1 MSALITT
8 NLATYSGKFGD
19 TSTTDLV
26 DITGTLKTSPQFLT
40 NFAVDYTG
48 NIGALSVLDCT
59 LLASI
64 IGSAIAPGP
73 WEVQVGTTETI
84 GSNNSTNTNNYVAP
98 FSIFVAANTTGYMSG
113 VLSGTS
119 PVTIQGGTQSIGGTA
134 YSGGGIIVT
143 HGNNT
148 ITGVTTVQS
157 GANLQV
163 GLDET
168 NTTTKLGT
176 LTTQA
181 DSNSTIFGA
190 YTTNTFA
197 TQGLNNVGTVNFIG
211 PGICGQGMMIASTVV
226 NSGVI
231 NIDKASWRNQSTW
244 SGTGTVNVKN
254 GGTFVLSSI
263 PIGSTTRINLNGDG
277 WCNASGV
284 KIGALNCTATGI
296 TYSARVNVQSAS
308 TIKLNTNMNV
318 DFSGILS
325 GSAPLKITT
334 LGTPVN
340 GIIHLL
346 NTANTYFGT
355 ITVDGTTLNASYGTA
370 LQYAKIV
377 LANGGRLGTN
387 ANSGATIASLASN
400 SSASYWQSGDPVNN
414 TIANNG
420 ITTYAGRLLWIGG
433 QYAANYFLN
442 GPATNELTMTGT
454 GNTGN
459 IYPRTGARLIL
470 QGATF
475 TAPGGQVRA
484 ATGATV
490 SAGTSITAA
499 CTYLSLDTTSK
510 LEVRAVGASCGL
522 LKVGSLGLV
531 LTAGWKVDLPDAMA
545 PGTYEIL
552 HNSGASSTVL
562 PTTGVNNTGR
572 TVSYAWQ
579 NGALPRKLILTLI

>member
-8 NLATYSGKFGD
+8 NLVSNSGKFGD
-19 TSTTDLV
+19 TSTIDLV
-26 DITGTLKTSPQFLT
+26 DIAGTLKTSPQFLT
-40 NFAVDYTG
+40 NFAIDYTG
-48 NIGALSVLDCT
+48 NVGALSVLDCT
-59 LLASI
+59 LLASV

-73 WEVQVGTTETI
+73 WKVQVGTTETI
-84 GSNNSTNTNNYVAP
+84 GSNDSTNASNYVTP
-98 FSIFVAANTTGYMSG
+98 FSIFASANTTGYMSG
-113 VLSGTS
+113 VISGTN
-119 PVTIQGGTQSIGGTA
+119 PLTIQGGTQLIGGTG
-134 YSGGGIIVT
+134 YSGGGLIVT

-148 ITGVTTVQS
+148 FTGVTTVQS

-181 DSNSTIFGA
+181 DSNSTVFGA

-197 TQGLNNVGTVNFIG
+197 TQGLNNVGTVSFIG
-211 PGICGQGMMIASTVV
+211 PGICGQGIMLASTVV

-263 PIGSTTRINLNGDG
+263 IIGSTTRINLNGDG

-308 TIKLNTNMNV
+308 TIKLNTNVNV

-340 GIIHLL
+340 GNIHFL

-355 ITVDGTTLNASYGTA
+355 ITVDGTALNASYGNA

-400 SSASYWQSGDPVNN
+400 SSTSYWQSGDPVNN
-414 TIANNG
+414 IIRENG
-420 ITTYAGRLLWIGG
+420 ITTYAGRLLWSGG
-433 QYAANYFLN
+433 LYAANYMLN

-459 IYPRTGARLIL
+459 IYTRTGARLIL

-475 TAPGGQVRA
+475 TGTGGQIRVQ
-484 ATGATV
+484 TGATI
-490 SAGTSITAA
+490 SAGTSVTAS
-499 CTYLSLDTTSK
+499 CMYLAIDATSK
-510 LEVRAVGASCGL
+510 LEVRAVGMGCGL
-522 LKVGSLGLV
+522 INVGTTGFEPTV
-531 LTAGWKVDLPDAMA
+531 GWKVDLPDAMA
-545 PGTYEIL
+545 AGTYDIVSYIGTVTTIL
-552 HNSGASSTVL
+552 PTIGINNSGRTATFAYSNG
-562 PTTGVNNTGR
+562 TT
-572 TVSYAWQ
+572 
-579 NGALPRKLILTLI
+579 PRKLRMILV